1 MSPRIFLTWFVVTI
15 VTVVLAVVVGIGH
28 ETASFDLLKREPV
41 FEALRENPDAAAK
54 VEVKS
59 RFGEFTLQRVSGGW
73 VSPDRADYPVK
84 ESDVRRLVVGL
95 SDMRFVERKTAN
107 PERFKRLEVQDI
119 SDELSDSAY
128 VKVSDTNDKALA
140 EVIVGRPSARF
151 FSGSVSGSYIRFPET
166 TDTWLV
172 TSIANVQTRLIPWLD
187 REIVT
192 VPANQIA
199 RVSIGA
205 GEGAYV
211 LSRADEQA
219 EFSIEGAPKG
229 RSLDQEKVRTISR
242 ALADVELEDV
252 KHRSKFVL
260 PKDSIVA
267 EVVTFDGLSVRVRLA
282 KVDKKNWATFEASY
296 VGDDSETSD
305 EATAARDTAKAI
317 NFRVGNWVYWLP
329 SAVFENLTRTVEKVL
344 VPAVPNAS

>member
-1 MSPRIFLTWFVVTI
+1 MSPRIFLTWFVVTV

-41 FEALRENPDAAAK
+41 FEALRENPDAVAK

-84 ESDVRRLVVGL
+84 GSDVRRLIVGL

-107 PERFKRLEVQDI
+107 PDRFKRLEVQEI

-128 VKVSDTNDKALA
+128 VKVSDANGKALA

-151 FSGSVSGSYIRFPET
+151 FSGSVSGAYIRFPET

-172 TSIANVQTRLIPWLD
+172 TSIANVQTRLVAWLD

-192 VPANQIA
+192 VPADQIA

-211 LSRADEQA
+211 LSRVDAKA
-219 EFSIEGAPKG
+219 AFSIEGAPKG
-229 RSLDQEKVRTISR
+229 RSLDQKKVRSVNR

-252 KHRSKFVL
+252 KQRSQFTL
-260 PKDSIVA
+260 PKDSMVA
-267 EVVTFDGLSVRVRLA
+267 EAVTFDGLSVRLRMA
-282 KVDKKNWATFEASY
+282 KIDKKNWATFEASY
-296 VGDDSETSD
+296 VGDASD
-305 EATAARDTAKAI
+305 VSDAATAARDTAKAI
-317 NFRVGNWVYWLP
+317 NFRVANWVYWLP
-329 SAVFENLTRTVEKVL
+329 SAAFENLTRTVEEL
-344 VPAVPNAS
+344 LMPAVPEAS